1 MEEYVKRK
9 SSFCELK
16 SNDQENKTINSVE
29 RPKSTSN
36 NACVPQRISEQMT
49 RITQNPNALMNSNKL
64 YTNILKRRVF
74 NKEQEAEDDRMIKST
89 KDIDLMSESDLK

>member
-1 MEEYVKRK
+1 M
-9 SSFCELK
+9 
-16 SNDQENKTINSVE
+16 E
-29 RPKSTSN
+29 RPKSTSH
-36 NACVPQRISEQMT
+36 NAVPQRISEQMT

-74 NKEQEAEDDRMIKST
+74 DKEQQAEDDRMIKSQ

>member
-1 MEEYVKRK
+1 
-9 SSFCELK
+9 
-16 SNDQENKTINSVE
+16 
-29 RPKSTSN
+29 
-36 NACVPQRISEQMT
+36 
-49 RITQNPNALMNSNKL
+49 MNSNKL